1 MATYVKGASQV
12 SLALQ
17 VLMGLAFIW
26 WWMFWFLQPIQTA
39 RNWLRKADAHIS
51 QDFLGTRGE
60 FVTFGYQI
68 YRFKSKFHE
77 FCTLQRFASMYL
89 LYVFIFPR
97 IFHNQGSTW
106 LLQVLPFMIIAFLSY
121 FAIVLKGKIRPSTRS
136 VILLWT

>member
-26 WWMFWFLQPIQTA
+26 WWMFWFLQPIETA

-60 FVTFGYQI
+60 LATFARIIFDLRINIISFVHFMNFNCCTDCIFT
-68 YRFKSKFHE
+68 S
-77 FCTLQRFASMYL
+77 FCAFFTLQVPHGFCKSCPSWSSLSSA
-89 LYVFIFPR
+89 
-97 IFHNQGSTW
+97 T
-106 LLQVLPFMIIAFLSY
+106 LP
-121 FAIVLKGKIRPSTRS
+121 
-136 VILLWT
+136 